1 MPSNVPAAPEGYRTI
16 NPFIITKDAAKVI
29 EFCEDV
35 FGGES
40 QTDALTYEPDG
51 SILHSEVRIGDSLVQ
66 VADRQPDWP
75 YTPSL
80 LQIYVDNLDET
91 LAKAEKRGAS
101 IVTRPTEFLGAM
113 FSRIKDAQGNMWW
126 VYQYLGEVDW
136 SAIGG
141 EDGGEWDENAS
152 WEPTKEA
159 TYIHDTLLEA
169 MQHLKDN

>member
-1 MPSNVPAAPEGYRTI
+1 MPSTIPAAPEGYRTI
-16 NPFIITKDAAKVI
+16 NPFIITKDAAKAI

-40 QTDALTYEPDG
+40 QKDALTYEPDG

-66 VADRQPDWP
+66 VADRQAGWP

-80 LQIYVDNLDET
+80 LQIYVNDLDET
-91 LAKAEKRGAS
+91 LARAEKRGAV
-101 IVTRPTEFLGAM
+101 IITKPTEFLGAL

-126 VYQYLGEVDW
+126 VYQYLGESDW
-136 SAIGG
+136 G
-141 EDGGEWDENAS
+141 EESGEWEENAS

-159 TYIHDTLLEA
+159 TYVHDTLLEA
-169 MQHLKDN
+169 MPNMKEV

>member
-1 MPSNVPAAPEGYRTI
+1 MPSTIPAAPEGYRTI

-35 FGGES
+35 FGGGS
-40 QTDALTYEPDG
+40 QKDALTYEPDG

-66 VADRQPDWP
+66 VADRQAGWP

-91 LAKAEKRGAS
+91 LAKAEKRGAV
-101 IVTRPTEFLGAM
+101 IITKPTEFLGAL

-126 VYQYLGEVDW
+126 VYQYLGESDR
-136 SAIGG
+136 G
-141 EDGGEWDENAS
+141 EESGEWEENA
-152 WEPTKEA
+152 
-159 TYIHDTLLEA
+159 
-169 MQHLKDN
+169 

>member
-1 MPSNVPAAPEGYRTI
+1 MPNKIPNAPASYRTI

-40 QTDALTYEPDG
+40 QPDALTYEPDG
-51 SILHSEVRIGDSLVQ
+51 LILHSEVRIGDSLVQ
-66 VADRQPDWP
+66 VADRQAGWP
-75 YTPSL
+75 YMPSL
-80 LQIYVDNLDET
+80 LQIYVDDLEGA
-91 LAKAEKRGAS
+91 LAKAEKRGAVV
-101 IVTRPTEFLGAM
+101 ITKPTEFLGAM

-136 SAIGG
+136 SAVGG
-141 EDGGEWDENAS
+141 EESESDS
-152 WEPTKEA
+152 WEPTVEA

-169 MQHLKDN
+169 MPNMKDVAA